1 MAQQSA
7 AVTDATL
14 EPDVPADASETEQ
27 LRAERD
33 HWRHLF
39 DELAAQFPEPVII
52 VDDEGRLTHW
62 NREQAQFTDIDAEA
76 ALGRPAHEVIG
87 TKNKTETLA
96 ETVAETGEPV
106 RESDIRTIPQGNGEE
121 AYARAVGVPLTAPD
135 GETAGAFEFVYRVT
149 ELVEQ
154 RKSIEA
160 VQKKVREDLEGCVTG
175 LEDASSQVTDN
186 VDAIAEI
193 AESEANHVRDVDD
206 EIAMFSATTEE
217 VAASVET
224 ISTQSAE
231 TADLASESEAST
243 TELLETVERVSSAS
257 DRMASDAEELAD
269 RVDEIDD
276 VVTVIDDIADQINI
290 LALNA
295 SIEAARAGDAGE
307 GFAVV
312 ADEVKSLAS
321 ESKTE
326 ADRIEELIESVAEIA
341 ADTVDGVERTNEQVD
356 EIETRIATVQQNQRE
371 IQSSIADVSNQLE
384 QIATATDEQATS
396 AEDISSMLDTTVEGV
411 EQIADEVAELAAA
424 NEAQTEQVAEISRSV
439 EALEQSLDS
448 AVNEK

>member
-1 MAQQSA
+1 MPRQPA
-7 AVTDATL
+7 ALTDATL
-14 EPDVPADASETEQ
+14 TPDVPADATETEQ

-33 HWRHLF
+33 HGRHLF
-39 DELAAQFPEPVII
+39 DELVAQFPEPVIV

-62 NREQAQFTDIDAEA
+62 NREQASFTGLEPDA

-87 TKNKTETLA
+87 TEDVTETLA
-96 ETVAETGEPV
+96 ETVARTGETI
-106 RESDIRTIPQGNGEE
+106 RESEVRTITDADGRERHG
-121 AYARAVGVPLTAPD
+121 RAVGVPLTTPD
-135 GETAGAFEFVYRVT
+135 GDVVGAFEFLYRVT

-154 RKSIEA
+154 RKSVEA
-160 VQKKVREDLEGCVTG
+160 VQKKLREDLEGCVTG

-193 AESEANHVRDVDD
+193 ADSEAEHVRGVDD
-206 EIAMFSATTEE
+206 E
-217 VAASVET
+217 
-224 ISTQSAE
+224 
-231 TADLASESEAST
+231 
-243 TELLETVERVSSAS
+243 
-257 DRMASDAEELAD
+257 
-269 RVDEIDD
+269 
-276 VVTVIDDIADQINI
+276 IADQINI

-326 ADRIEELIESVAEIA
+326 ADRIEALIESVAEIA

-356 EIETRIATVQQNQRE
+356 KIKTRIATVQQNQRE

-396 AEDISSMLDTTVEGV
+396 AEDISTMLDTTVEGV

-424 NEAQTEQVAEISRSV
+424 NEAQTEQVAEISQSV

-448 AVNEK
+448 AVNEE